1 MRGASGLKEA
11 KEGQEGLDEDK
22 MNAIISD
29 IIMNYRTVISFG
41 QKNVDK
47 IVEKYNI
54 LAKGPLDR
62 SQKK

>member
-1 MRGASGLKEA
+1 
-11 KEGQEGLDEDK
+11 
-22 MNAIISD
+22 MNAVVSD

-47 IVEKYNI
+47 IVEKYND

-62 SQKK
+62 S